1 MFIQDEPHNL
11 DELTDLILM
20 ASKSDFFFSH
30 RIWFYFRSAIFNDLE
45 NQDKVA
51 DLSFQVLQGLKTV
64 CLDSEEEKL
73 YIANSKEI
81 IGMII

>member
-30 RIWFYFRSAIFNDLE
+30 RIWFFFKSLLFLNDEQGQKKLIIC
-45 NQDKVA
+45 DKI
-51 DLSFQVLQGLKTV
+51 L
-64 CLDSEEEKL
+64 
-73 YIANSKEI
+73 
-81 IGMII
+81 

>member
-30 RIWFYFRSAIFNDLE
+30 RIWFFFKSLLFLNDE
-45 NQDKVA
+45 
-51 DLSFQVLQGLKTV
+51 QG
-64 CLDSEEEKL
+64 
-73 YIANSKEI
+73 
-81 IGMII
+81 